1 MPVPLAE
8 SLRSA
13 LVRLPPG
20 GVLHVG
26 YSGGLDSTVLL
37 HALAQLPAARARGLV
52 ALHVDHGLHPA
63 SAAWARHCCGTAAA
77 LGVEARVLPVQINRA
92 GRGLEAAAR
101 AARHAAL
108 AAALPAD
115 GVLVL
120 AHHADDQSETVLL
133 KLLRGAGPEGLGG
146 MRALRVLP
154 QGWLWRPLLDLPR
167 ETLRG
172 YALAQGLEWIEDP
185 TNADLRHARNRLRHE
200 ILPALRRHWPPLD
213 ASLAHAAR
221 HAQAA
226 ADYIDEAARRALAEL
241 QGLDP
246 HTLDWRGWL
255 QLPAALRD
263 PLLRQWLRALGL
275 DEPTHLHVAE
285 LQRQLGDA
293 APERLPC
300 VAFAATEL
308 RRYRDLL
315 YARAAR
321 PDPPPGWER
330 VWDGDAIDLPADCG
344 RLALEALG
352 GGAPAAASPA
362 ALHLRFRR
370 GGERL
375 RPAGDRHTREL
386 RDLLQEVGVPPWD
399 RPRLPLVYA
408 GETLLAVADLWVTEA
423 GAEWLGRRG
432 LRLRWQ
438 PGAAAPRR

>member
-1 MPVPLAE
+1 MPVSLAE

-13 LVRLPPG
+13 LARLPPG
-20 GVLHVG
+20 GALHVG

-241 QGLDP
+241 QDSTRTRWTG
-246 HTLDWRGWL
+246 
-255 QLPAALRD
+255 AAGCSC
-263 PLLRQWLRALGL
+263 P
-275 DEPTHLHVAE
+275 
-285 LQRQLGDA
+285 
-293 APERLPC
+293 LPC
-300 VAFAATEL
+300 ATRCCGSGCARSAWTNPRTCTWPNCSASSATRRRNACLASPLPPPSCAATVTCSTHGL
-308 RRYRDLL
+308 
-315 YARAAR
+315 
-321 PDPPPGWER
+321 PGR
-330 VWDGDAIDLPADCG
+330 T
-344 RLALEALG
+344 
-352 GGAPAAASPA
+352 
-362 ALHLRFRR
+362 H
-370 GGERL
+370 
-375 RPAGDRHTREL
+375 RPAGSASGTATR
-386 RDLLQEVGVPPWD
+386 
-399 RPRLPLVYA
+399 
-408 GETLLAVADLWVTEA
+408 
-423 GAEWLGRRG
+423 
-432 LRLRWQ
+432 
-438 PGAAAPRR
+438 